1 MATNQK
7 KKQMSDLQIMFDE
20 AYDAPVTARHSHL
33 VAIAKNF
40 KLSLEMVIAAY
51 NDYIDSDAFY
61 AERGI

>member
-1 MATNQK
+1 
-7 KKQMSDLQIMFDE
+7 MSDLQIMFDE

-33 VAIAKNF
+33 IAIAKHF